1 MPNLENFTSASE
13 ISQNPSENI
22 EGEQIL
28 QSISPHLQRE
38 ENQEIYNQEVQ
49 DVPSAPE
56 KIQDELV
63 ESNISK
69 MTNSFLVDIKN
80 DEKGVFQNLEGV
92 SSDITKALETG
103 EINQEEAEK
112 LQNDIV
118 ETISNQITENIVNGS
133 FPLASNQMERLRNSN
148 LLNPEREGQMQNHI
162 SEALISKI
170 SKSLRNS
177 GSDFH
182 LEASPLI
189 QKLKEYNLLGENGE
203 THIRKYTSQV
213 ITDKVD
219 YLIGSDDTYF
229 EALQLFKNA
238 TLSGFLL
245 PDWESA
251 TQTRVAEFLTN
262 KLTTDIVLKDNPYLE
277 ISERL
282 QYAKAY
288 GLLTPG
294 QASKIEWE
302 ISLSIQ
308 DKIAYLI
315 GNDDSFFDVSLL
327 IKKTHGLGLLSAN
340 TRSAVQEQ
348 AGRVVTNR
356 VRELVNERDYRKA
369 RRLALEANE
378 FLFLDTQK
386 TEQLLNTI
394 SHANTGQ

>member
-38 ENQEIYNQEVQ
+38 ENQEIYNQGVQ

-302 ISLSIQ
+302 INLAIQ

-356 VRELVNERDYRKA
+356 VRELVNERNYRKA